1 MRHNQTYG
9 SREVRLA
16 ILLLLPWV
24 VLTLTSGGIHAHSAR
39 SFAMALTPGAAA
51 PAAAIPDAA
60 PRLQGGEVASKDTTC
75 AACLWQLHAS
85 VSLPHLTAAAGALP
99 AAPCVSTCPAQV
111 SAAGARS
118 FDPRA
123 PPLS

>member
-24 VLTLTSGGIHAHSAR
+24 VLTLTSGGIHTHSAR
-39 SFAMALTPGAAA
+39 FFAMALTPGAAA

-60 PRLQGGEVASKDTTC
+60 PRLQANDFASRDAACT
-75 AACLWQLHAS
+75 ACLWQLHSNGSPPAPP
-85 VSLPHLTAAAGALP
+85 VAVTALP